1 MSGTKQRA
9 HVKRLAGPLD
19 PDPEISAHIV
29 LRAARR
35 WCAHTHSNEKTGSA
49 IPLKGEHG
57 KSAGRN
63 SAPAEEAI
71 RVSWNKKHPGPF
83 YDQATGKVACLRH
96 ADKISGPNEQTPR
109 KKQENT

>member
-49 IPLKGEHG
+49 IPLTGEYG

-63 SAPAEEAI
+63 PVLAEEAI
-71 RVSWNKKHPGPF
+71 RVSWNKKHSEPF
-83 YDQATGKVACLRH
+83 YDQTAGREACHRH
-96 ADKISGPNEQTPR
+96 ANKISGPNEQTTR